1 MHAIIKTGGKQ
12 YRVTEGDKLRVE
24 TLAANPGDAIEFPE
38 VLLVSADGAT
48 TVGTPLVSG
57 ARRNLRFA
65 APATHS
71 RGRLLRLEFLG
82 ISACTRPKRR
92 HIHSRG
98 SNASCRAAQSASHDA
113 ASQAVGPDTGPVR
126 R

>member
-57 ARRNLRFA
+57 ARVT
-65 APATHS
+65 ATVTAHG
-71 RGRLLRLEFLG
+71 RGEKVRIVKF
-82 ISACTRPKRR
+82 KRR
-92 HIHSRG
+92 KHYRKQQGHRQNFTQVEITKI
-98 SNASCRAAQSASHDA
+98 
-113 ASQAVGPDTGPVR
+113 VKE
-126 R
+126 